1 METPKRSWK
10 DALWLVAKGM
20 AMGTANKI
28 PGVSGGIVALAA
40 GFYEELIYSFSK
52 FDAKAFDLLRK
63 GKFKKMYGHVNG
75 SFLFL
80 LFTGV
85 GLSFFSVS
93 LVLDYFLQQHETQV
107 LGLFFGMIVAS
118 LYSIWQSI
126 RPFTATAYMA
136 TLAGTLLGIALMYI
150 NPGQENDHLGFV
162 FLCGMLSIAGMTL
175 PGLSGSFLLL
185 VIGNY
190 RLLLV
195 DAVNAIYYTLTE
207 ISTGDVQFIH
217 DTERMRLLYVMC
229 SFTLGSGAG
238 LVLFSKLLDYLLKH
252 FKTITIAVL
261 VGFIFGSLGSVWPWK
276 SQQILEDI
284 TPAAWH
290 LGYLPNTF
298 NFPEVVTII
307 SIGMGI
313 FTVRTLE
320 RYGKKDRS

>member
-1 METPKRSWK
+1 METTKRSWK
-10 DALWLVAKGM
+10 DASWLVVKGM

-52 FDAKAFDLLRK
+52 FDAKAIDLLRK
-63 GKFKKMYGHVNG
+63 GEIQKMYSHVNG

-80 LFTGV
+80 LFSGV

-93 LVLDYFLQQHETQV
+93 LILDYFLQHFETQV
-107 LGLFFGMIVAS
+107 LGLFFGMIIAS
-118 LYSIWQSI
+118 LYFIWQSI
-126 RPFTATAYMA
+126 RPFTSSAYLA
-136 TLAGTLLGIALMYI
+136 TLAGSILGIGLMFI
-150 NPGQENDHLGFV
+150 HPGQENDHLGFV
-162 FLCGMLSIAGMTL
+162 FICGMLSIAGMTL

-195 DAVNAIYYTLTE
+195 DAVNAVYYTLTD
-207 ISTGDVQFIH
+207 IATGDWTFFNNN
-217 DTERMRLLYVMC
+217 ERMQLLYVMC

-238 LVLFSKLLDYLLKH
+238 LVVFSKLLDYLLNH

-276 SQQILEDI
+276 GGS
-284 TPAAWH
+284 TPEEALTEVWH
-290 LGYLPNTF
+290 QGFLPTQMD
-298 NFPEVVTII
+298 FPEVMTLI
-307 SIGMGI
+307 SMALGI

-320 RYGKKDRS
+320 HYGRKKTA